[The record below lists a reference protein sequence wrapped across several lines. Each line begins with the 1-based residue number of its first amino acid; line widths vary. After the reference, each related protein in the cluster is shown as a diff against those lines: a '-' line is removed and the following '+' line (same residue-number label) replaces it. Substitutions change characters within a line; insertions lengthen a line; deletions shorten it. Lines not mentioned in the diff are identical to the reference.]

1 VKHPTIQEVFISL
14 CPFPVLARRTNLTAS
29 LSHMADSDALQIPAE
44 HLTYDSLKEK
54 FLQKSIFTTMVTH
67 SVRQESIPLLAQNP
81 ICIP

>member
-1 VKHPTIQEVFISL
+1 
-14 CPFPVLARRTNLTAS
+14 
-29 LSHMADSDALQIPAE
+29 MADSDALQIPAE